1 ERLSKVAATTGGRVL
16 AVVMAGSFI
25 ALSLPFA
32 GTLAWTAL
40 LLAASARLVRAA
52 TWPRAILWAVLV
64 ALAWGQ
70 VAGAHLAHGLAIA
83 TFTVIAYLA
92 YRLVAD
98 VRAGVRTGRKALA
111 LAGLVLVALPLVNL
125 AVFVPRLVYLPRTT
139 LGLGYAEL
147 ERRAAA
153 FSGSQYRMTPLL
165 GPASPPTWPRG
176 LTVSPG
182 SDLG

>member
-1 ERLSKVAATTGGRVL
+1 MMGPVIRQVQRPVQPEIEGSHEPPRWRTWAARAAGRVL
-16 AVVMAGSFI
+16 AVVMRGSFI
-25 ALSLPFA
+25 ALPLPFA

-40 LLAASARLVRAA
+40 VLAAAARLVRAA

-111 LAGLVLVALPLVNL
+111 LAGLVLVAL
-125 AVFVPRLVYLPRTT
+125 
-139 LGLGYAEL
+139 
-147 ERRAAA
+147 
-153 FSGSQYRMTPLL
+153 
-165 GPASPPTWPRG
+165 
-176 LTVSPG
+176 
-182 SDLG
+182 